1 MLHESR
7 LWLVQ
12 GTASAVILRAA
23 VLERRKVQN
32 WSLFKYHLL
41 QAQKWP
47 MLEISEV
54 STLVTDDIVK
64 TELVNK
70 ALLQFL
76 QLRLALRN
84 PRPRK

>member
-1 MLHESR
+1 
-7 LWLVQ
+7 
-12 GTASAVILRAA
+12 
-23 VLERRKVQN
+23 
-32 WSLFKYHLL
+32 
-41 QAQKWP
+41 
-47 MLEISEV
+47 MLEISKV

-84 PRPRK
+84 PRPWK